1 MPPFFPPTNA
11 RKTVTHGKL
20 SFELPILYFRDD
32 AFGLFFTAD
41 PNKVT
46 SVMPS
51 HRLHPVRLSAKKAI
65 VGVVAFNYIDT
76 TLGPYGELAV
86 VLPAVYGASPPPV
99 LIPALLESLYPDF
112 GHLVMHLPVTT
123 AVARDVG
130 RQEWGY
136 TKFVTDMQFSIAPEF
151 MECRLSEKDQHILTL
166 RVARRGIAKRDK
178 KPLVTFSVKEGNLL
192 KTTIPQRCTTRWG
205 IRPKDSFLELGDHPV
220 CEAIQA
226 LGLSKR
232 PFMSRYFL
240 ERSAV
245 LPAGRVIE
253 RGVRSMEGY
262 TNKKRKGKHTV
273 VYTTEEV

>member
-1 MPPFFPPTNA
+1 MTPFFPPTNA

-41 PNKVT
+41 PNKVR

-65 VGVVAFNYIDT
+65 VGVVAFNYMDT

-112 GHLVMHLPVTT
+112 GYLVMHLPVTT
-123 AVARDVG
+123 AMARDAG

-136 TKFVTDMQFSIAPEF
+136 TRFVTDMHFTIAPEF

-192 KTTIPQRCTTRWG
+192 KTTMPQRCTTR
-205 IRPKDSFLELGDHPV
+205 
-220 CEAIQA
+220 
-226 LGLSKR
+226 
-232 PFMSRYFL
+232 
-240 ERSAV
+240 SAFG
-245 LPAGRVIE
+245 AGRPS
-253 RGVRSMEGY
+253 GV
-262 TNKKRKGKHTV
+262 
-273 VYTTEEV
+273 